1 MSIVSKAATALVA
14 YETQDYIPTKAECL
28 ARYRKDIADE
38 WTPLLEDVF
47 EFCKRSLHYQIPSSA
62 VDRAKLREI
71 CARTLDFEN
80 HFLRTLDV
88 FLGSEDHDP
97 QEVDLVRQR
106 IVFP

>member
-71 CARTLDFEN
+71 CARTLDF
-80 HFLRTLDV
+80 
-88 FLGSEDHDP
+88 
-97 QEVDLVRQR
+97 
-106 IVFP
+106 